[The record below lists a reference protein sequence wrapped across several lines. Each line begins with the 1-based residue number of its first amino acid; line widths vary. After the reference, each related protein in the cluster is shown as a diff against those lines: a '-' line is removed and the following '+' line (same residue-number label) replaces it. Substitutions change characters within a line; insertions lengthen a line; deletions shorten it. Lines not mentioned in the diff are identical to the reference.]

1 MKTIFYAILFLFI
14 IGLSNHTEVRAQ
26 TNQTQNQSALLYK
39 ISGNGLK
46 NPSYLFGTTHLIC
59 RKDMIPMEKFEAYL
73 KQSDQIIMELDFDNP
88 SEMQAMAGLTGLP
101 AGKSLT
107 DYLDEK
113 QIKKIDEMTKEILK
127 VPFDRLKNFHPLIF
141 STLLLRTPKAVGCAA
156 PVSYEAS
163 FMQSA
168 ASKKKPIEGLETVAM
183 QVKVINSTPLKKQA
197 EGLYTL
203 ALNPDPFMASFRNLL
218 ETYKTQNID
227 KIYEV
232 MQTQLANEPGFQT
245 ALLDDRNTKWIPKL
259 EKAFKEKTS
268 FIAVGAG
275 HLGGKLGV
283 VRLLRAK
290 GYTLTPIKL

>member
-26 TNQTQNQSALLYK
+26 TNQPQNQSALLYK
-39 ISGNGLK
+39 ISGKGLK
-46 NPSYLFGTTHLIC
+46 NPSYLFGTIHLIC
-59 RKDMIPMEKFEAYL
+59 QKDMIPMEKFEAYL

-101 AGKSLT
+101 TGKSLT

-113 QIKKIDEMTKEILK
+113 QIKKIDEMTKEILQ

-141 STLLLRTPKAVGCAA
+141 STMLLRSPKAVGCSG
-156 PVSYEAS
+156 PTSYEAN

-168 ASKKKPIEGLETVAM
+168 ASKKIPIEGLETVAM
-183 QVKVINSTPLKKQA
+183 QIKVINSTPLKKQA
-197 EGLYTL
+197 EGLHTL
-203 ALNPDPFMASFRNLL
+203 AKNPDKFMADFKALI
-218 ETYKTQNID
+218 ETYKTQDIH
-227 KIYEV
+227 KIYKA
-232 MQTQLANEPGFQT
+232 MQLQLASDPSFQ
-245 ALLDDRNTKWIPKL
+245 AELLDNRNKKWIPKL